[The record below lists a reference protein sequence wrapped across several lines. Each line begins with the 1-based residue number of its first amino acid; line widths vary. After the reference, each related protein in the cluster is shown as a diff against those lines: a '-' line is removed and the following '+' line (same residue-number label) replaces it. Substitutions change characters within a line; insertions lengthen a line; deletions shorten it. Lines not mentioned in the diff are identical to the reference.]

1 MTRRGFLG
9 FFVLGGLMG
18 ALRRKLAWAMPSIPK
33 KAMFWKNV
41 D

>member
-9 FFVLGGLMG
+9 FFMLGGLMG
-18 ALRRKLAWAMPSIPK
+18 ILGRKLAWAAPSVPK
-33 KAMFWKNV
+33 KAMFWKKA